1 MRSAIVSIGSELID
15 GFVTDTNATFLA
27 QEMSALGIQL
37 MSVQQVSDD
46 LDRIV
51 LTLKRAW
58 DDSDLIVTTGG
69 IGPTGDDLTRESIAA
84 LLGESVSVDEGL
96 LEQISGFF
104 ASRGI
109 PMPERNT
116 KQAWLIPSAEALP
129 NPMGTAPGWF
139 VSRDS
144 HYIVTMPGVPREM
157 KRMWSEQAV
166 PRLLPALG
174 DRVIASITLKTLG
187 LGESAAEREII
198 HLVERGYPIVATY
211 AKDDGVHIRI
221 TATAQTRDEAR
232 SAVEATAEEVRSI
245 LGSYVYGEVSL
256 SLPAAIVSPLRRLGL
271 TLGILEAGSGG
282 RLTEMLA
289 EEPAA
294 SGCFHEGDVRDFASV
309 AAKYQIAPDDPDAP
323 ILVARRD
330 AEAARSRLDC
340 DFGVGIAVQ
349 LVEGD
354 APDRTQG
361 YVGLAIAGPDGSRE
375 RRHQVQG
382 IHSEIRRRTA
392 MWAADFL
399 RTELIDFGS
408 RSSD

>member
-1 MRSAIVSIGSELID
+1 MRSAILSIGSELID

-37 MSVQQVSDD
+37 MSVQQVGDD

-58 DDSDLIVTTGG
+58 EDGDLIVTTGG

-84 LLGESVSVDEGL
+84 LLGESVTVDQDL
-96 LEQISGFF
+96 LGQISGFF
-104 ASRGI
+104 SSRGI

-116 KQAWLIPSAEALP
+116 KQAWLIPSAAPLP

-139 VSRDS
+139 VTRDK
-144 HYIVTMPGVPREM
+144 HTIVTMPGVPREM

-221 TATAQTRDEAR
+221 TATAQTRGEANG
-232 SAVEATAEEVRSI
+232 AVEATAAEIRSI
-245 LGSYVYGEVSL
+245 LGSYVYGDVSL
-256 SLPAAIVSPLRRLGL
+256 SLPAAIVAPLHERRL
-271 TLGILEAGSGG
+271 TMGIFGAGSGG
-282 RLTEMLA
+282 RMTEMLA
-289 EEPAA
+289 EDPAA
-294 SGCFHEGDVRDFASV
+294 ALCFREGDVRDFWSV
-309 AAKYQIAPDDPDAP
+309 ARGYNIAMDDPDAA
-323 ILVARRD
+323 IAVAKRD
-330 AEAARSRLDC
+330 AEAARSKLDC

-349 LVEGD
+349 IID
-354 APDRTQG
+354 AETQDRAQG
-361 YVGLAIAGPDGSRE
+361 YVGLAISGKHGLRE

-382 IHSEIRRRTA
+382 IHTEIRRRAA

-399 RTELIDFGS
+399 RTELLALVS
-408 RSSD
+408 E

>member
-27 QEMSALGIQL
+27 QEMTALGIQL
-37 MSVQQVSDD
+37 MSVQQVGDD

-58 DDSDLIVTTGG
+58 EDGEIIVTTGG

-84 LLGESVSVDEGL
+84 LLNETVSVDQGL
-96 LEQISGFF
+96 LDQISGFF
-104 ASRGI
+104 SSRGI

-116 KQAWLIPSAEALP
+116 KQAWLIPSASALP

-139 VSRDS
+139 VEHDG

-157 KRMWSEQAV
+157 RRMWSEQAV

-174 DRVIASITLKTLG
+174 DRAVESITLKTLG

-221 TATAQTRDEAR
+221 TAAANTHEAAS
-232 SAVEATAEEVRSI
+232 SAVNATAAEIRSI
-245 LGSYVYGEVSL
+245 IGSYVYGDVSL
-256 SLPAAIVSPLRRLGL
+256 SLAAAIVEPLRERGL
-271 TLGILEAGSGG
+271 SLAVFEAGSGG
-282 RLTEMLA
+282 RITEMLA

-294 SGCFHEGDVRDFASV
+294 AGCF
-309 AAKYQIAPDDPDAP
+309 
-323 ILVARRD
+323 
-330 AEAARSRLDC
+330 
-340 DFGVGIAVQ
+340 
-349 LVEGD
+349 
-354 APDRTQG
+354 
-361 YVGLAIAGPDGSRE
+361 
-375 RRHQVQG
+375 
-382 IHSEIRRRTA
+382 
-392 MWAADFL
+392 
-399 RTELIDFGS
+399 
-408 RSSD
+408 